1 MSQLHSTKPETN
13 RFFRILAW
21 VVAIVTL
28 VALVLTGVRILLVH
42 AFLPFEYSMPGFP
55 PDPYGFSKT
64 DRLYWSGI
72 AMDYL
77 LNSEGIDF
85 LGNLRF
91 QDGSAVYNDR
101 ELSHMVDV
109 KIALQN
115 ALKVWMGSLVVLVC
129 LGVWAWRGRWTD
141 EFRRGL
147 RLGGW
152 LSVFFVA
159 GVIVVV
165 LISFGAFFVGFHE
178 VFFQPGTWMFY
189 WSDTLIRLFPERFWR
204 DIFIYIGVITAGLGL
219 LVVFLARTPKQAG
232 GRTGQAT
239 KKGINHTS

>member
-1 MSQLHSTKPETN
+1 MSQTHSAKATGSY
-13 RFFRILAW
+13 FYRILAW
-21 VVAIVTL
+21 VVAIITL
-28 VALVLTGVRILLVH
+28 AALVLTAVRILLVH

-55 PDPYGFSKT
+55 PDPYGFTKA
-64 DRLYWSGI
+64 DRLYWSSI

-91 QDGSAVYNDR
+91 EDGAAVYNER

-115 ALKVWMGSLVVLVC
+115 ALKVWMVSLAALAG
-129 LGVWAWRGRWTD
+129 LGVWAWRSHWAD
-141 EFRRGL
+141 EYRRGL

-159 GVIVVV
+159 GVILIVV
-165 LISFGAFFVGFHE
+165 LSFGVFFVGFHNI
-178 VFFQPGTWMFY
+178 FFQPGTWMFE

-204 DIFIYIGVITAGLGL
+204 DIFIYIGVLCAGMGL
-219 LVVFLARTPKQAG
+219 LVVWRARP
-232 GRTGQAT
+232 RR
-239 KKGINHTS
+239 

>member
-1 MSQLHSTKPETN
+1 MSQTN
-13 RFFRILAW
+13 IVRPPASPFYRFLAW
-21 VVAIVTL
+21 VVTIITL
-28 VALVLTGVRILLVH
+28 VALVLTAVRMLLAP

-55 PDPYGFSKT
+55 PDPYGFTKA

-72 AMDYL
+72 ALDYL
-77 LNSEGIDF
+77 LNNEGIDF

-91 QDGSAVYNDR
+91 EDGAIVYNER
-101 ELSHMVDV
+101 ELQHMVDV

-115 ALKVWMGSLVVLVC
+115 TLKVWIGSLALLAG
-129 LGVWAWRGRWTD
+129 LGVWAWRSQWSD

-159 GVIVVV
+159 GVILVV
-165 LISFGAFFVGFHE
+165 LLSFGMFFVGFHN

-204 DIFIYIGVITAGLGL
+204 DIFIYIGIITAGLGL
-219 LVVFLARTPKQAG
+219 LVVFLTRLRRVSA
-232 GRTGQAT
+232 
-239 KKGINHTS
+239 

>member
-1 MSQLHSTKPETN
+1 MSQTN
-13 RFFRILAW
+13 IARPPASPFYRILAW
-21 VVAIVTL
+21 VVTIITL
-28 VALVLTGVRILLVH
+28 VALVLTAVRMLLAP

-55 PDPYGFSKT
+55 PDPYGFTKA

-72 AMDYL
+72 ALDYL
-77 LNSEGIDF
+77 LNNEGIDF

-91 QDGSAVYNDR
+91 EDGAVVYNER
-101 ELSHMVDV
+101 ELQHMVDV

-115 ALKVWMGSLVVLVC
+115 TLKVWIGSLALLAG
-129 LGVWAWRGRWTD
+129 LGVWAWRSQWSD

-159 GVIVVV
+159 GVILVV
-165 LISFGAFFVGFHE
+165 LLSFGVFFVGFHN

-204 DIFIYIGVITAGLGL
+204 DIFIYIGIITAGLGL
-219 LVVFLARTPKQAG
+219 LVVFLTRLRRISA
-232 GRTGQAT
+232 
-239 KKGINHTS
+239 

>member
-1 MSQLHSTKPETN
+1 MSKIHSAKTETSL
-13 RFFRILAW
+13 FYRILAW

-28 VALVLTGVRILLVH
+28 AALVLTGVRILLVH

-55 PDPYGFSKT
+55 PDPYGFTKA

-72 AMDYL
+72 ALDYL

-91 QDGSAVYNDR
+91 ENGSAVYNER

-115 ALKVWMGSLVVLVC
+115 ALKVWLASLALLAA
-129 LGVWAWRGRWTD
+129 LGVWAWRGKWAG

-152 LSVFFVA
+152 LSVFFV
-159 GVIVVV
+159 GSVILVV
-165 LISFGAFFVGFHE
+165 LLSFGVFFVGFHE

-219 LVVFLARTPKQAG
+219 LVVFLARPAPRK
-232 GRTGQAT
+232 
-239 KKGINHTS
+239 

>member
-1 MSQLHSTKPETN
+1 MSQTNFVKPAGG
-13 RFFRILAW
+13 FFYRILTW
-21 VVAIVTL
+21 VVALISL
-28 VALVLTGVRILLVH
+28 IALVLTAVRILLAP
-42 AFLPFEYSMPGFP
+42 AFLPFEYNMPGFP
-55 PDPYGFSKT
+55 PDSYGFTKA

-72 AMDYL
+72 ALDYL

-91 QDGSAVYNDR
+91 EDGSAVYNER

-115 ALKVWMGSLVVLVC
+115 ALKVWIGSLALLIC
-129 LGVWAWRGRWTD
+129 LGVWAWRSHWL
-141 EFRRGL
+141 EVFRSGM

-159 GVIVVV
+159 GVILVV
-165 LISFGAFFVGFHE
+165 LLSFGVFFIGFHE
-178 VFFQPGTWMFY
+178 IFFQPGTWMFY

-204 DIFIYIGVITAGLGL
+204 DIFIYIGGLTAGMGL
-219 LVVFLARTPKQAG
+219 LVVFLARPPRRRQAG
-232 GRTGQAT
+232 
-239 KKGINHTS
+239 N

>member
-1 MSQLHSTKPETN
+1 MSKIQSAKPETSL
-13 RFFRILAW
+13 FYRILTW

-55 PDPYGFSKT
+55 PDPYGFSKA

-72 AMDYL
+72 ALDYL

-91 QDGSAVYNDR
+91 ENGAAVYNER

-115 ALKVWMGSLVVLVC
+115 ALKVWLASLALLVA
-129 LGVWAWRGRWTD
+129 LGVWAWRSKWAN
-141 EFRRGL
+141 EFRRGV

-152 LSVFFVA
+152 LSVFFVG
-159 GVIVVV
+159 GVILVV
-165 LISFGAFFVGFHE
+165 LLSFGVFFVGFHE
-178 VFFQPGTWMFY
+178 IFFQPGTWMFY

-204 DIFIYIGVITAGLGL
+204 DIFIYIGVIVAGLGL
-219 LVVFLARTPKQAG
+219 LVVFLARPARLSQL
-232 GRTGQAT
+232 
-239 KKGINHTS
+239 

>member
-1 MSQLHSTKPETN
+1 MSQTKFVKPAAG
-13 RFFRILAW
+13 FFYRILTW
-21 VVAIVTL
+21 VVALISL
-28 VALVLTGVRILLVH
+28 LALVLTAVRILLAP
-42 AFLPFEYSMPGFP
+42 AFLPFEYNMPGFP
-55 PDPYGFSKT
+55 PDSYGFTKA

-72 AMDYL
+72 ALDYL

-91 QDGSAVYNDR
+91 EDGSAVYNER

-115 ALKVWMGSLVVLVC
+115 ALKVWIGSLALLIC
-129 LGVWAWRGRWTD
+129 LGVWAWRSHWL
-141 EFRRGL
+141 EVFRSGM

-159 GVIVVV
+159 GVILVV
-165 LISFGAFFVGFHE
+165 LLSFGVFFIGFHE
-178 VFFQPGTWMFY
+178 IFFQPGTWMFY

-204 DIFIYIGVITAGLGL
+204 DIFIYIGGLTAGMGL
-219 LVVFLARTPKQAG
+219 LVVFLARPPRRRQAG
-232 GRTGQAT
+232 
-239 KKGINHTS
+239 N